1 MSIQNCHNCEQIIGN
16 LQEPFSF
23 QGHIVCK
30 ACKILLEE
38 ESQIIGAVDS
48 DTETEIPIAETL
60 PQVDTDTE
68 HESTAGLLQQEKQEN
83 KYGGIRRTGYFLG
96 ILGISILIIVA
107 NATAVAA
114 NDPIIA
120 SSGLLIS
127 LVPLFIL
134 VVNRL
139 HNIGT
144 SGWWSL
150 LIIVPFG
157 NIFVGVTCAIYPEG
171 YKDTKKLDTAG
182 KIMAGILIV
191 LAVVAFVFGTISM
204 LGYYHG
210 VK

>member
-38 ESQIIGAVDS
+38 ESQIIEAVDS

-68 HESTAGLLQQEKQEN
+68 HESTAGLLQQDNQEN

-96 ILGISILIIVA
+96 ILGISVFNTVA
-107 NATAVAA
+107 YATAVAA
-114 NDPIIA
+114 NEPIMANI
-120 SSGLLIS
+120 GMIIT
-127 LVPLFIL
+127 LVPSFFL
-134 VVNRL
+134 VVSRL
-139 HNIGT
+139 HNIGR

-150 LIIVPFG
+150 LILIPIA
-157 NIFVGVTCAIYPEG
+157 NLFVGIPCAIFPEG
-171 YKDTKKLDTAG
+171 YQDTKKLDTAG
-182 KIMAGILIV
+182 KIIAGIFIG
-191 LAVVAFVFGTISM
+191 LAVVAFVLGTISI
-204 LGYYHG
+204 LNY
-210 VK
+210 

>member
-1 MSIQNCHNCEQIIGN
+1 MSIQKCHNCKQIIGN
-16 LQEPFSF
+16 LQESFSF
-23 QGHIVCK
+23 QDNVVCK

-38 ESQIIGAVDS
+38 ESQIINAVDS

-60 PQVDTDTE
+60 PQTDTDTE
-68 HESTAGLLQQEKQEN
+68 HESTAGLLQQDKQEN

-96 ILGISILIIVA
+96 ILGIFVLYIVA
-107 NATAVAA
+107 QATAVAA
-114 NDPIIA
+114 NEPGIA
-120 SSGLLIS
+120 SIGLIIT

-157 NIFVGVTCAIYPEG
+157 NLFVGATCAIYPEG

-182 KIMAGILIV
+182 KILAGILIG
-191 LAVVAFVFGTISM
+191 LAVVAFVIGTITM
-204 LGYYHG
+204 LGY
-210 VK
+210 